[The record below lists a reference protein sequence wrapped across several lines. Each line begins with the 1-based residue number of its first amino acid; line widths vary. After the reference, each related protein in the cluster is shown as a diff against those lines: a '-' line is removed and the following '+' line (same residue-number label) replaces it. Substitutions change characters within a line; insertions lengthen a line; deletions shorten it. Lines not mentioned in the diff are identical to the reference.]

1 MKRVT
6 AIARKTLRMILEA
19 SRDMYPREF
28 GAILRAEEGTITEL
42 ILVPGT
48 VSGKRHAIFQLHTLP
63 ADSSVVG
70 TVHSHPSG
78 VYEPSDEDLAP
89 FNKFVGFHGL
99 QSLHGHNTEPLPA
112 QRARKHAPGAVS
124 VDFAEVI
131 VEHAPR
137 AAGTRRGVERRG
149 EPCHGDQQ
157 GTVPGDQELRVGHI
171 ARGFG

>member
-63 ADSSVVG
+63 ADFSVVG
-70 TVHSHPSG
+70 TVNSHATG
-78 VYEPSDEDLAP
+78 DYEPSYEHRTLI
-89 FNKFVGFHGL
+89 NKFGGIHL
-99 QSLHGHNTEPLPA
+99 ITSYPY
-112 QRARKHAPGAVS
+112 
-124 VDFAEVI
+124 I
-131 VEHAPR
+131 
-137 AAGTRRGVERRG
+137 
-149 EPCHGDQQ
+149 
-157 GTVPGDQELRVGHI
+157 
-171 ARGFG
+171 

>member
-63 ADSSVVG
+63 ADFSVVG

-78 VYEPSDEDLAP
+78 VYEPSHEDLAL
-89 FNKFVGFHGL
+89 FNKFGGIHIITGYPYPEDTWAAWTNKGKRTDL
-99 QSLHGHNTEPLPA
+99 KAATE
-112 QRARKHAPGAVS
+112 
-124 VDFAEVI
+124 
-131 VEHAPR
+131 APR
-137 AAGTRRGVERRG
+137 
-149 EPCHGDQQ
+149 GDS
-157 GTVPGDQELRVGHI
+157 GS
-171 ARGFG
+171 FGPSSRSDPS